1 MNNQFNNFLHIIQF
15 AINQKLEHLV
25 DPDWYQLTEIA
36 KQQNLLA
43 IFNEGCVE
51 YSKVYPLPQELQKEC
66 FEQSTRLIIWQA
78 KRTKA
83 FLSVYDKLV
92 AVGLK
97 PLILKGLVCR
107 SMYGA
112 YADHRPS
119 SDEDIYIKKEDFPLI
134 HKILM
139 EQGFQMEQLE
149 VTDKVLSQAQEIS
162 FYNNN
167 IDLYLE
173 VHLNV
178 MGNENFIRKK
188 MNTFFETVHESN
200 MRIKIDG
207 HIIYTLN
214 PTDHYLYLF
223 LHFFKHFTLSGIGIR
238 QVIDMFLFDKT
249 YHDQIDWKLVEDRI
263 REVSAYKLYLDVRF
277 IGKTYLGF
285 PVDADCDNSRV
296 QTLLEDILEGGC
308 FGNESRDYSLSA
320 NVATSAM
327 NKHNKLSLLRIAFPE
342 SRNLTKGYPI
352 LYKQPY
358 LLPFIWILRLAKF
371 VLYKG
376 GTDKKLL
383 TKSLEIGNKRVKLL
397 KEYGILA

>member
-1 MNNQFNNFLHIIQF
+1 MSNQINNFLHIIQF
-15 AINQKLEHLV
+15 AINQKFDDLLA
-25 DPDWYQLTEIA
+25 PDWYHLIEIA

-43 IFNEGCVE
+43 IFNEGCVG
-51 YSKVYPLPQELQKEC
+51 YGKVYPLPQGLQKEC

-92 AVGLK
+92 AAGLK

-107 SMYGA
+107 SIYGT

-134 HKILM
+134 KRILT

-162 FYNNN
+162 FYNNS

-178 MGNENFIRKK
+178 MGNENFVRKK
-188 MNTFFETVHESN
+188 MNTFFETVHESY
-200 MRIKIDG
+200 MSVEIDG

-238 QVIDMFLFDKT
+238 QVIDMFMFDKS
-249 YHDQIDWKLVEDRI
+249 YHNQIDWKVVEDRI

-277 IGKTYLGF
+277 IGRRYLGF
-285 PVDADCDNSRV
+285 PGDVDYDSHCV
-296 QTLLEDILEGGC
+296 QILLEDILEGGC
-308 FGNESRDYSLSA
+308 FGNESRDFSLSA
-320 NVATSAM
+320 NIAASAM
-327 NKHNKLSLLRIAFPE
+327 NQHNKLRLLRVAFPE
-342 SRNLTKGYPI
+342 SRNLIKGYPV
-352 LYKQPY
+352 LFKHPY
-358 LLPFIWILRLAKF
+358 LLPFIWILRLTKF
-371 VLYKG
+371 MLYKG
-376 GTDKKLL
+376 GTDKELL
-383 TKSLEIGNKRVKLL
+383 TKSFKIGNKRVKLL
-397 KEYGILA
+397 KEYGILT